1 MGQQFRWVSRPGCL
15 DLVLGTLAAGMIVAW
30 LPRDAQT
37 HVLHQKLDGI
47 GVGSLVPVVFI
58 NSEMTLDVQ
67 SVFASSGG
75 IKVSL
80 LFFIGIVLAH
90 IPVALQARASMSGKE
105 SSALGL
111 LSVATLSL
119 IVAGVLSV
127 TLMSLLD
134 KALLPKGDRV
144 AVSLQDKDGL

>member
-1 MGQQFRWVSRPGCL
+1 
-15 DLVLGTLAAGMIVAW
+15 MIVAW
-30 LPRDAQT
+30 LTRDAQT

-47 GVGSLVPVVFI
+47 GFGSLVSVVFI
-58 NSEMTLDVQ
+58 NSEMNLDLQ
-67 SVFASSGG
+67 LVFASSGG
-75 IKVSL
+75 IKMSL

-90 IPVALQARASMSGKE
+90 IPVALLARASMSGKE

-134 KALLPKGDRV
+134 KALLPKGEREPLAFRTKMACKEAQRPCVV
-144 AVSLQDKDGL
+144 AKRPSGFSAAA